1 MSLGQAAASF
11 DLRMAGW
18 QSGNLERA
26 AQMEA
31 GYKDSPGDGID
42 ADKIVSFQLCLEQT
56 SDLEHAWLKPYLTT
70 AFFFAG
76 EARGWQGEM
85 AGGTGG

>member
-1 MSLGQAAASF
+1 
-11 DLRMAGW
+11 
-18 QSGNLERA
+18 
-26 AQMEA
+26 MEA

-70 AFFFAG
+70 AFFSQGKQEGG
-76 EARGWQGEM
+76 EGRWRVEREGRVG
-85 AGGTGG
+85 